1 MKKVLFVCGE
11 NACRSQIAEAF
22 SRIHGQGKIVADS
35 AGSTPSGRVNPRA
48 ISLMREI
55 GYDMNG
61 HVSKSL
67 DALPPVYYD
76 YVITM
81 GCQDAC
87 PFVPAI
93 QRDDWGI
100 PDPKDMDE
108 EAFRQVRDLIEI
120 KVLDLI
126 SKCT

>member
-22 SRIHGQGKIVADS
+22 ARIHGQGRIAAAS
-35 AGSTPSGRVNPRA
+35 AGSTPSGKVNPRA
-48 ISLMREI
+48 IALMGEI
-55 GYDMNG
+55 GYNMSG

-67 DALPPVYYD
+67 ADLPPIYYD

-87 PFVPAI
+87 PFVHAV

-126 SKCT
+126 SKCA

>member
-22 SRIHGQGKIVADS
+22 ARIHGRGKIDAAS
-35 AGSTPSGRVNPRA
+35 AGSTPSGKVNPRA
-48 ISLMREI
+48 IALMGEI

-67 DALPPVYYD
+67 DALPPVHYD

-81 GCQDAC
+81 GCQDTC
-87 PFVPAI
+87 PFVPAL

-120 KVLDLI
+120 KVLNLI
-126 SKCT
+126 SKCA